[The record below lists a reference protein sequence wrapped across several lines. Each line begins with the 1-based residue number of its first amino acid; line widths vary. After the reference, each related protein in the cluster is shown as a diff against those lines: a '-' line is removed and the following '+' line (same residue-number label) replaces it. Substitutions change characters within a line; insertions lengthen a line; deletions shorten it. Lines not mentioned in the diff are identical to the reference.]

1 MCDTRSNVKNTFFPP
16 LICIYFQDG
25 FFPVF
30 LSVHASTEAAPLK
43 NTLWIIS
50 LFVREEK
57 TNHVANLPCDA

>member
-1 MCDTRSNVKNTFFPP
+1 M
-16 LICIYFQDG
+16 
-25 FFPVF
+25 F